1 MEEGKRTLSE
11 GVNGLEIKVDVVS
24 DHLLEEERNIF
35 KKTTRRIEKAWKNVG
50 MQKAALEAQK
60 EAFEKEKEKNALIQ
74 AYTERLADKELSR
87 LKKKMDRQE
96 NVRRMAVD
104 LEWRN
109 IKEEKRKIEEMRNAI
124 KKEKKAAEKEMRMQR
139 KIAEQ
144 EEHERKQ
151 NALTEDDILAIVREE
166 ILHQKEKEA
175 RKERKREE
183 RKAAKL
189 KKKMME
195 QQSSVCGRD
204 LQGSPAGVSEYEN

>member
-11 GVNGLEIKVDVVS
+11 GVNGLEMKVDFVS

-96 NVRRMAVD
+96 N
-104 LEWRN
+104 
-109 IKEEKRKIEEMRNAI
+109 
-124 KKEKKAAEKEMRMQR
+124 
-139 KIAEQ
+139 
-144 EEHERKQ
+144 
-151 NALTEDDILAIVREE
+151 
-166 ILHQKEKEA
+166 
-175 RKERKREE
+175 
-183 RKAAKL
+183 
-189 KKKMME
+189 
-195 QQSSVCGRD
+195 QSSVCGRD